1 MDRTGLGLYL
11 VKICSLRLV
20 LLGLASRVGLLRG
33 FGLVGFGGRGLTPSR
48 FRILG
53 SKWLVLLVLRASL
66 GLGFEGAEHGTNFEH
81 EQQQRHLHP
90 QRQLQRLL
98 LLLVR
103 PTTNTMLILLLLL
116 LLPTKY
122 HLLLPPA

>member
-116 LLPTKY
+116 LPTKY